1 MKGPMF
7 RAIPKSLIIEE
18 EGKNKHQV
26 ASIQDECCYNEINT
40 IFCVGSKR
48 DY

>member
-26 ASIQDECCYNEINT
+26 AKYKMNT
-40 IFCVGSKR
+40 VTMK
-48 DY
+48 